1 MTVEDTLRI
10 AIDALGGQK
19 DLAGAPA
26 ILHALA
32 VGLMGQNELEQK
44 VGFLHDVVEDS
55 DLTIENLREM
65 GVEEDVLQAVDLL
78 THKEGSSYEDYVRN
92 ILLSG
97 NDTAIQVK
105 INDLHH
111 NEKRCEKSLWEV
123 VNAEKLDKERLDM
136 FCRIDKK
143 HTWALSFFSANR
155 GPFPI
160 VSS

>member
-55 DLTIENLREM
+55 DLTIENLRDM
-65 GVEEDVLQAVDLL
+65 GVEEDVLRAVIRI
-78 THKEGSSYEDYVRN
+78 SSIRSFEAFSGRSHQVRP
-92 ILLSG
+92 
-97 NDTAIQVK
+97 T
-105 INDLHH
+105 
-111 NEKRCEKSLWEV
+111 
-123 VNAEKLDKERLDM
+123 
-136 FCRIDKK
+136 
-143 HTWALSFFSANR
+143 
-155 GPFPI
+155 FP
-160 VSS
+160 VSVPPVMS

>member
-78 THKEGSSYEDYVRN
+78 TGNIHDFGGGSELPPYS
-92 ILLSG
+92 S
-97 NDTAIQVK
+97 AIWK
-105 INDLHH
+105 M
-111 NEKRCEKSLWEV
+111 
-123 VNAEKLDKERLDM
+123 ER
-136 FCRIDKK
+136 
-143 HTWALSFFSANR
+143 
-155 GPFPI
+155 
-160 VSS
+160 

>member
-19 DLAGAPA
+19 DLDGAPA

-32 VGLMGQNELEQK
+32 VGLMGENELEQK

-55 DLTIENLREM
+55 GLTIEDLRDM
-65 GVEEDVLQAVDLL
+65 GVEEDVLEAVNLL
-78 THKEGSSYEDYVRN
+78 THKEGISYEDYIKD
-92 ILLSG
+92 ILYSG
-97 NDTAIQVK
+97 NETAIQVK

-111 NEKRCEKSLWEV
+111 NEKRCDNALWKV
-123 VNAEKLDKERLDM
+123 VNAEKLDEERLDM
-136 FCRIDKK
+136 FCRIEKK

-155 GPFPI
+155 GPFPAGE
-160 VSS
+160 S

>member
-44 VGFLHDVVEDS
+44 VGFLHDVV
-55 DLTIENLREM
+55 
-65 GVEEDVLQAVDLL
+65 L

-123 VNAEKLDKERLDM
+123 VNADKIDEERLDM

-143 HTWALSFFSANR
+143 HTWALSYFSANR
-155 GPFPI
+155 GPFPT